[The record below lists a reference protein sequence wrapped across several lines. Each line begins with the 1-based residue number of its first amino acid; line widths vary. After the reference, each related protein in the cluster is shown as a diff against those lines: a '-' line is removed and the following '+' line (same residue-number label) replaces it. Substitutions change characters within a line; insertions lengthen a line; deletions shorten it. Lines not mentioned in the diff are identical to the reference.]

1 MISFTATLRK
11 FGAKGE
17 KTGWTFIDIP
27 PERTDA
33 LSRGQKT
40 AFRVKGRLDTFA
52 IQQVALVPMGDSAHD
67 DPDEPTAPF
76 IMAINATMRQGTGK
90 EAGDTVQVELERD
103 DEPLRLSP
111 DLLTC
116 LADEPDAL
124 TFFDTLTP
132 GHQLYFSN
140 WIESA
145 KTLPTKTKRL
155 HQAVVGLS
163 MKLGYSDMI
172 RHFKKMGAGS

>member
-27 PERTDA
+27 PEQTDV
-33 LSRGQKT
+33 LSQGRKT
-40 AFRVKGRLDTFA
+40 AFRVKGRLDSFG
-52 IQQVALVPMGDSAHD
+52 IQQVALVPMGDSANEE
-67 DPDEPTAPF
+67 PDEPTAPF
-76 IMAINATMRQGTGK
+76 IMAVNATMRQGIGK

-103 DEPLRLSP
+103 DEPPRLSP

-116 LADEPDAL
+116 LTDAPESL
-124 TFFDTLTP
+124 AFFETLTP

-163 MKLGYSDMI
+163 MKLSYSEMI
-172 RHFKKMGAGS
+172 RHFRNL